1 MAIVDHPS
9 VRFENQRAGSWG
21 NAQIRVIDWDPNV
34 ALADEL
40 VTRIMR
46 VEPGMRIISVHA
58 VVAGAT
64 TGTWDVGY
72 SIGEADNAAAAAGTG
87 DPDYF
92 LDAAALVALKSNFDS
107 FAQGA
112 VPLDVTETGYLTIQP
127 KAAVTVTTTRIIVK
141 VVFEYVGND

>member
-9 VRFENQRAGSWG
+9 VRYENQRAGSWG

-58 VVAGAT
+58 MVAGAT

-72 SIGEADNAAAAAGTG
+72 SIGEADNALVA
-87 DPDYF
+87 DPGVGDYF
-92 LDAAALVALKSNFDS
+92 LDNAALVAVGSDFDS
-107 FAQGA
+107 FAEGA
-112 VPLDVTETGYLTIQP
+112 VPLDITETGYLTIQN
-127 KAAVTVTTTRIIVK
+127 KVAVSVTTTRIIVK
-141 VVFEYVGND
+141 VEFEYIGND

>member
-34 ALADEL
+34 ALASGL

-46 VEPGMRIISVHA
+46 VEPGMRIVSVHA
-58 VVAGAT
+58 MVAGAT

-72 SIGEADNAAAAAGTG
+72 SIGEADNNAGAAGTG

-92 LDAAALVALKSNFDS
+92 LDGEALVAVKSDFDS
-107 FAQGA
+107 FAEGA
-112 VPLDVTETGYLTIQP
+112 VPLDITETGYLTIQN
-127 KAAVTVTTTRIIVK
+127 KAAVTGATTRIIVK
-141 VVFEYVGND
+141 VIFEYIGND